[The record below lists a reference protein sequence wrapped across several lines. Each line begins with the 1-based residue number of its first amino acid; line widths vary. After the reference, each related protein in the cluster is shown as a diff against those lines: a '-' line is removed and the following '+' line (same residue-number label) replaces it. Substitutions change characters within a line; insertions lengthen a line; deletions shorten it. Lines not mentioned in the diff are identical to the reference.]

1 MNKFKVITGNN
12 NETELAEI
20 TRLIT
25 LHDAWN
31 RQYSNTI
38 SDILGKHDIEKCS
51 QHELMKV
58 ALCGVK
64 YINCA
69 IDVDRENHRLNDKY
83 ELTFEIKESAFT
95 FIDAL
100 FGVIGRIK
108 LNNLIKIFPIE
119 KTYDGDKWECK
130 DYFYTM
136 NVLKKK
142 GLDSAVGRDD
152 VFGLLWDYENNDL
165 SKITLFYMECMSAL
179 YRQQTGVSMTD
190 KFFDDIPSY
199 YMDKESEILVSDDGE
214 ILKTIPK
221 MHIMK

>member
-1 MNKFKVITGNN
+1 
-12 NETELAEI
+12 
-20 TRLIT
+20 
-25 LHDAWN
+25 
-31 RQYSNTI
+31 
-38 SDILGKHDIEKCS
+38 
-51 QHELMKV
+51 MKV

-165 SKITLFYMECMSAL
+165 RKITLFYMECMSAL